1 MIKMTKRFLAVSSI
15 SLLALIANSARADV
29 LLTFGIVNVK
39 QNVCSGFMQP
49 SCVNSV
55 ASNFTE
61 TMRFAGAPLAP
72 PTGSNSGGFMQSEAY
87 YGFANTF
94 TGSPFT
100 STLNARLSGPTTF
113 EQSFTQLDSSYDFGG
128 SFGASAALISS
139 DAFSDVTNSV
149 GIRAQQE
156 YKHSY
161 SLSSGLFSDS
171 SLYTDLVNESFVQ
184 FFSKYIGNMTGSF
197 DELGSASIF
206 DPQSL
211 GLNTYDFT
219 EYTGNVTLLAAQ
231 TVPEPITL
239 PLIAVA
245 AFALISRLRR
255 SKERVSSTRA
265 AQV

>member
-1 MIKMTKRFLAVSSI
+1 MINMSKKILAVSSI
-15 SLLALIANSARADV
+15 SLLALTANSAQADV

-49 SCVNSV
+49 TCVNS
-55 ASNFTE
+55 AATNFTE
-61 TMRFAGAPLAP
+61 TMRFAGVPLAP
-72 PTGSNSGGFMQSEAY
+72 PTGTNLGGLMQSEAY
-87 YGFANTF
+87 FGFASTF
-94 TGSPFT
+94 AGSPFT
-100 STLNARLSGPTTF
+100 STLNSRLSGPTTF
-113 EQSFTQLDSSYDFGG
+113 KEALTQLDSSYDFGG
-128 SFGASAALISS
+128 PFGASAALISS
-139 DAFSDVTNSV
+139 DSFSDVTNPV

-171 SLYTDLVNESFVQ
+171 SFYTDLVNESFVQ

-211 GLNTYDFT
+211 ALNTYDFT
-219 EYTGNVTLLAAQ
+219 EYTGDVTLLAAQ
-231 TVPEPITL
+231 TVPEPSTL

-245 AFALISRLRR
+245 AFALISRFRR
-255 SKERVSSTRA
+255 FKGRVSSGHA